1 MPVLRSF
8 LLRLSALPTAI
19 RWTAVLA
26 EMGTLWWLSSR
37 EPLLLVSSTAGSML
51 HNTAHVV
58 AYTGLAATIAL
69 ALCRVG
75 PLRTR
80 ELQIAVLAAAIYG
93 AVDELHQMCVPGR
106 VASWSDLGSD
116 VAGAHLGAFV
126 VQYGWSGQRRWILG
140 AIAALGFGLVTAAV
154 ATFTDY

>member
-1 MPVLRSF
+1 MLARAAAAP
-8 LLRLSALPTAI
+8 AGI
-19 RWTAVLA
+19 RWAAAVA

-37 EPLLLVSSTAGSML
+37 EPLLRVSSTAGSML

-58 AYTGLAATIAL
+58 AYTGLAATWAL
-69 ALCRVG
+69 ALGGRG
-75 PLRTR
+75 PLQARDLR
-80 ELQIAVLAAAIYG
+80 LAVLLAATYG

-116 VAGAHLGAFV
+116 LAGAHLGAFV
-126 VQYGWSGQRRWILG
+126 VQYGWTGHARWLLF
-140 AIAALGFGLVTAAV
+140 AFAALAFGLLSAAV